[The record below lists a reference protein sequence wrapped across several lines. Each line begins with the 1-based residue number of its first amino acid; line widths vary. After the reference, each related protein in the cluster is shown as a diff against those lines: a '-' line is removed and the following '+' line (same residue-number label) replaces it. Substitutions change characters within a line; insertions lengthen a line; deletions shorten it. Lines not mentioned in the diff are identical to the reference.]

1 MGSAF
6 ADKKVGIFTHALRR
20 VSERF
25 TASFAQPSPAW
36 CWLDLQ
42 VVLVAAASSR
52 EMWRLMLANVGN
64 LGGVSCN
71 CRFADYFTMNPLN
84 AEFHGFYIHIPH
96 TTCLLNHKN

>member
-1 MGSAF
+1 MESAS
-6 ADKKVGIFTHALRR
+6 ADKKVRIFTHALRR

-42 VVLVAAASSR
+42 VVVVAAASSR

-64 LGGVSCN
+64 IGDVSCKY
-71 CRFADYFTMNPLN
+71 RFTDYFTP
-84 AEFHGFYIHIPH
+84 
-96 TTCLLNHKN
+96 

>member
-6 ADKKVGIFTHALRR
+6 ADKEVRIFTRVLRR

-42 VVLVAAASSR
+42 VVVVAAASSR
-52 EMWRLMLANVGN
+52 ETWRLMLANVRN
-64 LGGVSCN
+64 LGESLVITGLS
-71 CRFADYFTMNPLN
+71 
-84 AEFHGFYIHIPH
+84 II
-96 TTCLLNHKN
+96 LL